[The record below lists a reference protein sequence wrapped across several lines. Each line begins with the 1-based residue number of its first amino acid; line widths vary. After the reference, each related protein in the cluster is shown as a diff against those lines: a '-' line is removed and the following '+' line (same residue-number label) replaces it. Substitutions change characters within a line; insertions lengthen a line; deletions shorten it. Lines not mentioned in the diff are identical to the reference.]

1 VIGAPTNGGI
11 TRHPEGGG
19 SLFGCCEIQAL
30 NLLPDRSIHLELL
43 RAAASAVPTSHYLS
57 KTLLRRNTLS
67 SAKVEKAT
75 HNQSK
80 LAATPIGLAQA
91 PGTKALA
98 QLGAKRWADDESRST
113 STS

>member
-1 VIGAPTNGGI
+1 MEASPDTQKA
-11 TRHPEGGG
+11 EGVYY
-19 SLFGCCEIQAL
+19 GCCEIQAL

-57 KTLLRRNTLS
+57 KILLRRNTLS
-67 SAKVEKAT
+67 SAKVEEAT

-91 PGTKALA
+91 PCPKALA